1 MKEYLAAIAALLL
14 LGAPGIQ
21 ASNDNSADVAIMQL
35 SQQFSTVDQAARAI
49 WSARVGRGTCTPYIL
64 GPILGKTSFYVV
76 YFLTPDYTSFFGI
89 ATIIV
94 EGTHFCV
101 PPIGC
106 CFFYPSGK
114 ADGTFNLSLYD
125 AGKVKK
131 YVAANYST
139 IGVVNNVRLI
149 QPSISIFPWLWEITT
164 QSQTYYLYVVNDQGI
179 GQLLSQADLDH
190 ARAADVV
197 KVDSVITD
205 RRK

>member
-14 LGAPGIQ
+14 LGAPGIR
-21 ASNDNSADVAIMQL
+21 AANNNSADTAITQL

-49 WSARVGRGTCTPYIL
+49 WSARVGRGTCTPFVL
-64 GPILGKTSFYVV
+64 GPIPGKTNFYLV
-76 YFLTPDYTSFFGI
+76 YFLTPDYRSFFGI
-89 ATIIV
+89 ATIVV

-101 PPIGC
+101 PPMGC
-106 CFFYPSGK
+106 CFFYQSGK
-114 ADGTFNLSLYD
+114 AEGTFNLSLYD

-131 YVAANYST
+131 YVADRYST
-139 IGVVNNVRLI
+139 IGLVKNVRLI
-149 QPSISIFPWLWEITT
+149 QPGISIFTWLWEITT
-164 QSQTYYLYVVNDQGI
+164 QSQTYYLYVVDDQGY
-179 GQLLSQADLDH
+179 GQLLSQAELDH